1 MALTGPAPFAGYP
14 DYENHGDVSFIRNI
28 YDGYSGD
35 RGGVL
40 FVGGAGQTSQI
51 PVTSALFC
59 DGRFLSSTY
68 GPKGTGPFPWGA
80 DTLGLSGFAS
90 APWTL
95 NLTWT
100 VTRYTFDGSMPTP
113 TGVTT
118 ASRTVVAT
126 NAVPNGW
133 SVALSLSD
141 VVAACQ
147 HPDAPSAPAGT
158 TVSVGPFASPP
169 HVSAD
174 GQSVG
179 YTGGT
184 LFTFGANP
192 SVGSFTFTSP
202 SSAGYGQYQFSCTA
216 DYHLTQAPGPY
227 RPPVDTPLK
236 ATFTLTSTLPPPYAV
251 IQTGAG
257 HLTITNDPSLP
268 ALGTLT
274 GSNGVYTYTSTGPVY
289 VPSATQPPHRL
300 LDIQVTVDT
309 VPAEPTYLGP
319 KLLSISLPIPPGD
332 GSNNDLTTYKASHT
346 DPFREPGAMTDFG
359 SVLLPLDAPNG
370 AAVYRWKM
378 PAPYYAGQYTIFFVP
393 ISSFGPQYVYPA
405 QTGDVNDFGNGQD
418 GYTRTLLPP
427 SPARNY
433 TTHQEIG
440 LVPPFL
446 AKLSVNVTPTGG
458 STVPKNNAPG
468 ITPNLLGHPS
478 RHYNRAVSALNS
490 NGTATTGVLFWRS
503 IRAIPLL
510 NAFAGGVVWDTP
522 GPGIFVTSA
531 VNDNTPSLA
540 EDARGLLYCLFNRPA
555 QGAMITRS
563 DDDGDTWNTPVMAI
577 PGGARPVLVSSEGHM
592 ICAAMTT
599 TGTAPNLIHHI
610 TAVYRGP
617 GDAVFGTPYPFQF
630 LSGGTFAPLSVA
642 DDSIGM
648 AFTDEGAG
656 RLGLHVLMA
665 GESTTSDWWS
675 ADNGATWTR
684 IPLV

>member
-14 DYENHGDVSFIRNI
+14 DYENRGDYAF
-28 YDGYSGD
+28 DGNVYARLSGD
-35 RGGVL
+35 YAGILFTAGG
-40 FVGGAGQTSQI
+40 GQTVQM
-51 PVTSALFC
+51 PVSCTLAC
-59 DGRFLSSTY
+59 DRRFLSSTY
-68 GPKGTGPFPWGA
+68 GPAGTGLFPWGH
-80 DTLGLSGFAS
+80 DTLGMEGFAS
-90 APWTL
+90 APWVL
-95 NLTWT
+95 SPAWT
-100 VTRYTFDGSMPTP
+100 VRRLSLDGLLPAVYPS
-113 TGVTT
+113 VTDPSYQIV
-118 ASRTVVAT
+118 ASDT
-126 NAVPNGW
+126 NPNGW
-133 SVALSLSD
+133 AVSVMIGDIVGAFQGAAFGSDALGNFTANTTGIS
-141 VVAACQ
+141 
-147 HPDAPSAPAGT
+147 AGT
-158 TVSVGPFASPP
+158 YKFSSP
-169 HVSAD
+169 S
-174 GQSVG
+174 
-179 YTGGT
+179 GT
-184 LFTFGANP
+184 L
-192 SVGSFTFTSP
+192 
-202 SSAGYGQYQFSCTA
+202 YGLYQFQCLPQ
-216 DYHLTQAPGPY
+216 YLLTQAAGPY
-227 RPPVDTPLK
+227 RPPSANDLH
-236 ATFTLTSTLPPPYAV
+236 ATLSFSPYYQVFGV

-257 HLTITNDPSLP
+257 HLTITNDPDFP
-268 ALGTLT
+268 APGVLT
-274 GSNGVYTYTSTGPVY
+274 GSNGVYTYTTTGPVFSANAPR
-289 VPSATQPPHRL
+289 VPHKL
-300 LDIQVTVDT
+300 LDIQVTLDAM
-309 VPAEPTYLGP
+309 PSEITYLGP
-319 KLLSISLPIPPGD
+319 RLLSPVVFQPPGN
-332 GSNNDLTTYKASHT
+332 GTVADLAAYKASHL
-346 DPFREPGAMTDFG
+346 DPDREPGAMVDYG
-359 SVLLPLDAPNG
+359 SVLLPADAPNG

-378 PAPYYAGQYTIFFVP
+378 TAPFYAGQSTIFFVP
-393 ISSFGPQYVYPA
+393 VTYFGPEYIYPSK
-405 QTGDVNDFGNGQD
+405 TGDVNDFGTGF
-418 GYTRTLLPP
+418 GGLTRTAQPP
-427 SPARNY
+427 SPARSFVTQY
-433 TTHQEIG
+433 ELG
-440 LVPPFL
+440 LVPPFV
-446 AKLSVNVTPTGG
+446 AQLSVNITPTGG
-458 STVPKNNAPG
+458 STVPKNNALG
-468 ITPNLLGHPS
+468 VTPDLLGHPS
-478 RHYNRAVSALNS
+478 RHYNRAVAALNS
-490 NGTATTGVLFWRS
+490 NGTATSGVLFWRS